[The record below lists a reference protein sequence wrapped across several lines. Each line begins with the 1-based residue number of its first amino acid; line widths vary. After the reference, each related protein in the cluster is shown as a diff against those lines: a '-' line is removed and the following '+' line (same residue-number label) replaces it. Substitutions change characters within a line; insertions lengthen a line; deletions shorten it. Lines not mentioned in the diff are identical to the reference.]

1 MDVERASVVCRE
13 CCAPMNV
20 LAEGE
25 WVAEAPGNE
34 RIHGYHLNR
43 LYVPWVNLRDM
54 IERSQATTP
63 AELQEFFNSD
73 LGEPFLA
80 PHGSFSLDEF
90 DRLRADYK
98 VGDYRGQPCVMDV
111 DPGTELHVVVRERLG
126 ETGDRSRLWFAG
138 TVGSFEELDGLFKR
152 YHVHTAVI
160 DAQPEQHAARQFA
173 ESHPGTFVSYLRLLH
188 PDRGRPRVRP
198 LHGGRPRQPHAAPR
212 PVARPHAQRRAA
224 DPRAGAHHRWSR
236 QGPLRWLLHP
246 AARAQTRAHA
256 GCERELGC
264 ALGENNKPD
273 HYAHAEGYCLLALER
288 AGRPGSGVRFF
299 VQGQREYPPGMQ
311 PSSYSQVIA
320 DTWYR

>member
-1 MDVERASVVCRE
+1 M
-13 CCAPMNV
+13 
-20 LAEGE
+20 
-25 WVAEAPGNE
+25 
-34 RIHGYHLNR
+34 
-43 LYVPWVNLRDM
+43 PWVNLRDM

-98 VGDYRGQPCVMDV
+98 VGDYRGQPYVMDV

-173 ESHPGTFVSYLRLLH
+173 ESHPGTFVSYYTRTEGDHEFDPSTGVVHANRTLLLDQLL
-188 PDRGRPRVRP
+188 DRMRKGELPIPAQGRIIGGPGKDHFGGYYTQLLVPKRV
-198 LHGGRPRQPHAAPR
+198 LMQDASGNW
-212 PVARPHAQRRAA
+212 VARWAKTTNPITMPTRRATA
-224 DPRAGAHHRWSR
+224 SSPSS
-236 QGPLRWLLHP
+236 
-246 AARAQTRAHA
+246 ARADLVPACGSSSRGSESTPQ
-256 GCERELGC
+256 GCSRVLT
-264 ALGENNKPD
+264 A
-273 HYAHAEGYCLLALER
+273 R
-288 AGRPGSGVRFF
+288 S
-299 VQGQREYPPGMQ
+299 
-311 PSSYSQVIA
+311 
-320 DTWYR
+320 